1 MFFSLI
7 FYINYC
13 KRAFSSVSHNFS
25 SFGDDNL
32 PEFLNGVTI
41 RQTKNIWDLKKCS
54 ITRDDLYENTLQV
67 YLWLCSKTCNEKCKS
82 SASLNRCNQ
91 GRNVT

>member
-25 SFGDDNL
+25 SFGDYNL

-54 ITRDDLYENTLQV
+54 ITREDLYENTLQV
-67 YLWLCSKTCNEKCKS
+67 IYGYVPKHVMKS
-82 SASLNRCNQ
+82 VNQ
-91 GRNVT
+91 VLL